1 MKIFGLHILTQ
12 KQINRLRDKIT
23 KDAFCLTKLQLGET
37 LIPELKRL
45 QKDHWDKQAF
55 DNLIKKYSKK

>member
-1 MKIFGLHILTQ
+1 MNK
-12 KQINRLRDKIT
+12 LRDKIT
-23 KDAFCLTKLQLGET
+23 RDAFCLTKLQLGET

-55 DNLIKKYSKK
+55 DTLIKKYSKR